1 MSANLKELTFS
12 QKIFTTLSTKGVEF
26 QNNRC
31 INEQVGST
39 KSSVQTSSWDN
50 LYTAHFTDSC
60 QGS

>member
-12 QKIFTTLSTKGVEF
+12 QQVFTTFSTKGVEF

-39 KSSVQTSSWDN
+39 TSNVQTSS
-50 LYTAHFTDSC
+50 
-60 QGS
+60 